1 MSSLNDN
8 STFSSVPPSS
18 GLFRLLPAVIRTPI
32 CLAALLVACSETTP
46 EDARRAREG
55 MVERNRQ
62 PDSVE
67 GMLDAR
73 VPAAKAGD
81 PGWMYAQR
89 VTADFDGDDKDETAV
104 LISDVTLDNGGAPLW
119 EDGHRWQ
126 LYVEESDGAVT
137 RLYAKFVPRGRV
149 TADVGVPPAGKELY
163 IVVVEHSPD
172 RIGVYEYEYRGP
184 QTADVRKR
192 LERDLDPARQFTGA
206 MRP

>member
-1 MSSLNDN
+1 MPQRN
-8 STFSSVPPSS
+8 
-18 GLFRLLPAVIRTPI
+18 
-32 CLAALLVACSETTP
+32 AA
-46 EDARRAREG
+46 
-55 MVERNRQ
+55 
-62 PDSVE
+62 PDSIAP
-67 GMLDAR
+67 MLDAR

-89 VTADFDGDDKDETAV
+89 VTADFDGDDRDETAV

-126 LYVEESDGAVT
+126 LYIEEPDGQMT

-149 TADVGVPPAGKELY
+149 TADVGVPSAGKELY

-172 RIGVYEYEYRGP
+172 RMGVYEYEYRGP
-184 QTADVRKR
+184 MNADVRKR
-192 LERDLDPARQFTGA
+192 LERDLDPTKQFTGA